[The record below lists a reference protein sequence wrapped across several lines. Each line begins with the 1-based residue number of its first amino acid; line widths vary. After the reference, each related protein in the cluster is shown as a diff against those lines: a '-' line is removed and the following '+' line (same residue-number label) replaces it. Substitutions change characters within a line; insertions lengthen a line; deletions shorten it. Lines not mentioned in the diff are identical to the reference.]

1 MELIIGIIGV
11 IAIIIIIFIVKNK
24 KKSGPKSSNFK
35 EQQYER
41 KSTLEQTDHKE
52 VSTAK
57 VSVSIQAT
65 SYNGDVIL
73 ADGQSVSKVD
83 LGYRSESG
91 GYVNWSVYSVKG
103 RNVSTSRMN
112 TKHYKAKSRDSAI
125 QFAKADG
132 LVEPF
137 EITCLPHPDD
147 PEKRRYF
154 LEKLNACGV
163 IPPDGA
169 VIDDL
174 MDILNRVR
182 YSDDIILEEC
192 HNGNIVRSVRP
203 IPGPNVELARYADDM
218 GLNFSSYISA
228 PSLFSQIVYTLS
240 EREKAAFFAYC
251 ALCNQNMDSIGDLRK
266 TELVDRLYEFA
277 DVALSNQ
284 DILKSIVSRNPDD
297 YLKPHKGSKAYRAV
311 ADFFNL

>member
-1 MELIIGIIGV
+1 MELIIGV
-11 IAIIIIIFIVKNK
+11 IVVVIIIFIVKNN
-24 KKSGPKSSNFK
+24 KKSAPKSSKFK
-35 EQQYER
+35 KHQYER
-41 KSTLEQTDHKE
+41 KSTIEQADHKE
-52 VSTAK
+52 LSMAK
-57 VSVSIQAT
+57 VSVSIQTT
-65 SYNGDVIL
+65 SYNVDVIL
-73 ADGQSVSKVD
+73 ADGESVSMVD
-83 LGYRSESG
+83 LGYKSESG

-103 RNVSTSRMN
+103 KNTTTNRMN
-112 TKHYKAKSRDSAI
+112 TKRYKAKSRDSAI
-125 QFAKADG
+125 QLAKTDG

-137 EITCLPHPDD
+137 EITCLPHSCD

-154 LEKLNACGV
+154 LEKLNAYGV

-174 MDILNRVR
+174 RDILDRVR
-182 YSDDIILEEC
+182 YSDDIISEEC
-192 HNGNIVRSVRP
+192 NHNGNVVQYVRP

-228 PSLFSQIVYTLS
+228 PSLLSQIVFTLS
-240 EREKAAFFAYC
+240 EREKTAFFAYC
-251 ALCNQNMDSIGDLRK
+251 VLCNQKMDDIGDLRK
-266 TELVDRLYEFA
+266 TEFVDRLYEFA

-284 DILKSIVSRNPDD
+284 DILKSIAGRNPDD

>member
-1 MELIIGIIGV
+1 MELIIGIIV
-11 IAIIIIIFIVKNK
+11 VVIIIFIVKNK
-24 KKSGPKSSNFK
+24 KKSGSENSNFK
-35 EQQYER
+35 VQQHER
-41 KSTLEQTDHKE
+41 KSTYKETDHKE
-52 VSTAK
+52 VPTAK
-57 VSVSIQAT
+57 VSVSIQTT
-65 SYNGDVIL
+65 SYNVDVIL
-73 ADGQSVSKVD
+73 ADGESVSRVD

-103 RNVSTSRMN
+103 RNMSTNRMN
-112 TKHYKAKSRDSAI
+112 TKHYKVKSRDSAI

-154 LEKLNACGV
+154 LQKLNACGV
-163 IPPDGA
+163 LLPEDA

-174 MDILNRVR
+174 RDILDRVR
-182 YSDDIILEEC
+182 SSEDIISENRAS
-192 HNGNIVRSVRP
+192 NGDVVRFVRP

-251 ALCNQNMDSIGDLRK
+251 VLCNQNMDSIGDLRK
-266 TELVDRLYEFA
+266 TELADRLYEFA
-277 DVALSNQ
+277 DVVLSNQ
-284 DILKSIVSRNPDD
+284 DILKSIVGRNPDD